1 MVMGVDQS
9 RQDHMLASIEDLST
23 GRGRLLAG
31 GEHFD
36 EHAVLHHQAATGIE
50 AIGSED
56 REGIF

>member
-1 MVMGVDQS
+1 
-9 RQDHMLASIEDLST
+9 MLAGIEDLST

-36 EHAVLHHQAATGIE
+36 DQTVLQHQAATGIE

>member
-1 MVMGVDQS
+1 
-9 RQDHMLASIEDLST
+9 MLASIEDLST

-36 EHAVLHHQAATGIE
+36 DHAVLHHQAATGIE